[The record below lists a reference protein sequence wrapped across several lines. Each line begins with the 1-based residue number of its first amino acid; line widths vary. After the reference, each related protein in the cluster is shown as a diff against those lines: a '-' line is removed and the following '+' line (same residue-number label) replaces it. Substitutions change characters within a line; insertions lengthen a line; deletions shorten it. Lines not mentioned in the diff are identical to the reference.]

1 MKIAIPALAC
11 QRARADVFA
20 FSPRIGAV
28 LCASSAVLLGQMTLV
43 AGADPISSGK
53 AAFAVCS
60 TCHSL
65 SSEGNSGPPLN
76 GLVGRKAGAV
86 PAFNYSSAMK
96 DSDITWDPQTLDRF
110 LANPQQQV
118 PGNRMPFPGIPD
130 ESKRADIIAY
140 LATFK

>member
-1 MKIAIPALAC
+1 MKVAVPALAC

-28 LCASSAVLLGQMTLV
+28 LCASSAVLLGQMMLV

-65 SSEGNSGPPLN
+65 SGEGNSGLSDARQAQRP
-76 GLVGRKAGAV
+76 
-86 PAFNYSSAMK
+86 SS
-96 DSDITWDPQTLDRF
+96 
-110 LANPQQQV
+110 NPQKQV
-118 PGNRMPFPGIPD
+118 PGNRMPFPEFPTRA
-130 ESKRADIIAY
+130 SKQTSSLTSR
-140 LATFK
+140 LSK